1 MEGKDRAR
9 EGRQLDSSTHFCGA
23 KFQRPSFRQWRL
35 SSAGPRFTDLL
46 WQWEWMGGAEMRV
59 GGDGTERGGGQDR
72 HGVGGHEGGADGECV
87 LLALD
92 VDRDDLVL
100 GDVLGDGT
108 TCARE
113 ALAHALRTREHCR
126 GCVREVEVSRVE

>member
-1 MEGKDRAR
+1 MEQKKRR
-9 EGRQLDSSTHFCGA
+9 
-23 KFQRPSFRQWRL
+23 
-35 SSAGPRFTDLL
+35 
-46 WQWEWMGGAEMRV
+46 
-59 GGDGTERGGGQDR
+59 GQDR

-113 ALAHALRTREHCR
+113 ALAHALCAREHCR
-126 GCVREVEVSRVE
+126 GCVREVEVSRVAWVEV